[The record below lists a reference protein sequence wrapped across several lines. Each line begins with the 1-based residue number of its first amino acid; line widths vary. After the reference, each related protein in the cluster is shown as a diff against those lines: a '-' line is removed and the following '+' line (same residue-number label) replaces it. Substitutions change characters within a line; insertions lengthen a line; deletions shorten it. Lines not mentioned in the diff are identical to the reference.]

1 MVIEQPQSSNSDL
14 THMNY
19 QEFAK
24 LRVGSK
30 TLDDATLDLGSLKK
44 VDRALTDKNQIIT
57 AINNRDY
64 AFMKNVSNFFYE
76 TSGIYGRLVR
86 YLAYLY
92 RYDWVLTPY
101 VNSDTMKPD
110 KVLNEFS
117 KGLTYLDNFNAKL
130 VFGD

>member
-64 AFMKNVSNFFYE
+64 AFMKNVSNFFY
-76 TSGIYGRLVR
+76 
-86 YLAYLY
+86 LY
-92 RYDWVLTPY
+92 
-101 VNSDTMKPD
+101 
-110 KVLNEFS
+110 FS
-117 KGLTYLDNFNAKL
+117 S
-130 VFGD
+130 